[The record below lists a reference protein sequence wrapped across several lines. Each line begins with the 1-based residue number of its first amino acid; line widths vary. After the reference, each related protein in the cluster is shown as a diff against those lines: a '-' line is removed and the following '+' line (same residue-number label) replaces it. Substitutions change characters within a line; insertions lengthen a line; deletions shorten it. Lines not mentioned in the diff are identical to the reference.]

1 MGLIAGVAVV
11 VGSGSSR
18 CKFVAD
24 SARANWCFDWQILSA
39 SATAR
44 YLLACSQ
51 STAQPPRL
59 VLDKLLQN
67 VVTKASQQTKAAA
80 IEH

>member
-1 MGLIAGVAVV
+1 MGLVAGAAV
-11 VGSGSSR
+11 VGSGSIR

-39 SATAR
+39 GATAR

-51 STAQPPRL
+51 NTAQPPRL
-59 VLDKLLQN
+59 VLDKLHQI
-67 VVTKASQQTKAAA
+67 VVAKAGQQTQATT

>member
-1 MGLIAGVAVV
+1 MGLIAGAAV

-18 CKFVAD
+18 CRFVAD

-39 SATAR
+39 SAAAR

-59 VLDKLLQN
+59 VLDKLHQN
-67 VVTKASQQTKAAA
+67 VVTKVGQQTQTTA